1 MVIMDLFAR
10 TWTEISKLVM

>member
-1 MVIMDLFAR
+1 MVTMDLFAR